1 MENDTI
7 NQTIELQQTQEECK
21 IIESKSSNLRTR
33 ECPSKL
39 FYTNSLWIR
48 REMRLFDS
56 ITESIRSKEKANQRK
71 FFNELKSS
79 SFLAKNCF
87 SRNQSFDCY
96 HTNNDLN
103 RFDCQSAWIHK
114 SVISFRFAQR
124 KHQRISNGLENDL
137 QNQIESN
144 QVVTPFKILVHGYL
158 LHRIIAKGTFSTL
171 YEAYRLFITQGRL
184 ACKRIHLGDRQEYS
198 LRYRIDSDEAR
209 WKSLMQKSFLQE
221 EIKILQSIKHP
232 NIVPLYEIIHCNKD
246 YYLMMKFAINK
257 TIHYYLY
264 VFWQKPLPETY
275 VKRWTRQLMS
285 AVQYIHS
292 EHIAHRDLKLDNFL
306 LDEKYNALLS
316 DFGLALN
323 INDHR
328 FAHNLLSVRCGTP
341 EYMAPE
347 VSLVYS
353 LNYSIYHYDPISA
366 DIFSMGV
373 CIFEMLNY
381 YLPFPLSITDRYE
394 NGYDNLIWRQKHR
407 QYKFNNQI
415 YLTGYCKDLLHRML
429 EPRPKF
435 RLTASQVL
443 EHSWFRYSIR

>member
-56 ITESIRSKEKANQRK
+56 ITESIKSKEKANQRK

-79 SFLAKNCF
+79 SFLAKNSF

-257 TIHYYLY
+257 TIHCKFSISLY
-264 VFWQKPLPETY
+264 
-275 VKRWTRQLMS
+275 
-285 AVQYIHS
+285 
-292 EHIAHRDLKLDNFL
+292 
-306 LDEKYNALLS
+306 
-316 DFGLALN
+316 
-323 INDHR
+323 
-328 FAHNLLSVRCGTP
+328 
-341 EYMAPE
+341 
-347 VSLVYS
+347 
-353 LNYSIYHYDPISA
+353 
-366 DIFSMGV
+366 
-373 CIFEMLNY
+373 
-381 YLPFPLSITDRYE
+381 
-394 NGYDNLIWRQKHR
+394 
-407 QYKFNNQI
+407 
-415 YLTGYCKDLLHRML
+415 
-429 EPRPKF
+429 
-435 RLTASQVL
+435 
-443 EHSWFRYSIR
+443 